1 MLLEWIPR
9 LCLRFVLHD
18 MRLFIIYHCHV
29 WCHELFV
36 AYLVAFYA
44 KLNEILIIEFH
55 ILRWKFLSV

>member
-9 LCLRFVLHD
+9 LCLRFVVHD
-18 MRLFIIYHCHV
+18 MRLVIIYHCHV

-44 KLNEILIIEFH
+44 KLNEILINEFH
-55 ILRWKFLSV
+55 ILR